1 MPCLAESIKYDAS
14 PSFPY
19 EIHKRRKNLKR
30 IWTISSVVLLVVL
43 TLAMTGSPAQV
54 MAQRPQVTWPLDGP
68 HASEIRFVIFGSTEA
83 EIPALKAG
91 DVDFGPELGLPVE
104 HLPDIQGD
112 PNIKVVQG
120 VEQGFWG
127 FSLQTERYPL
137 DIVDFRRAIR
147 DLTDKDTMVSEGLH
161 GQGVRLDG
169 VLGPGY
175 GRWHNPDVPKSEF
188 NPPMAAQ
195 ILDGLGFTLGPD
207 GKRIDPQ
214 TGKTMRPLLIYART
228 EHPHRVFSAQTLAKA
243 FDQVGIPYD
252 LQIVPRRVTSVEV
265 FEKQEYDIYT
275 AGWGGGPDVDWLY
288 DLFYSESPPSQNYEL
303 YKSAVADEQLKALKF
318 GSDPNKI
325 KDAVW
330 KFQEILADEA
340 PFIPLYA
347 QYYITTYRSNIKN
360 VIDLPW
366 WTGVVNFLTF
376 LTAYPEGSE
385 YTGALRVAWSSD
397 LTQPSP
403 MYEINWW
410 WDSMVNTAIYDAPL
424 QYDPNTFGDVPWMAK
439 SWTVESWTAPGNVP
453 GMKITFN
460 LRDDIAFHDGVPFTA
475 EDLAFTWEYARDQ
488 QNPVYISYVSNLVK
502 TETPDKYTAIGYLN
516 TTSYWGLHWLGLN
529 IPVIPKHIWKD
540 VADSITYQPVSE
552 GKLIGSGPFMFKEYK
567 PGEYFIVRANP
578 NYFAKPAGS
587 TIGFEKLALTQGD
600 TKTLTS
606 SPLTIK
612 VDETV
617 TPITNGTY
625 TLKVIDQTGA
635 IVKTFTGTAGADGSY
650 SATIDSTD
658 IQPGTYSVL
667 AELTGTA
674 GGKPLGSTIE
684 YQLTVEAKPIFTPT
698 VIASIVAVIVVVIA
712 AGYVVI
718 RRRPK
723 QPKT

>member
-1 MPCLAESIKYDAS
+1 VESIKSDTPLA
-14 PSFPY
+14 FLHTTAKKDQVT
-19 EIHKRRKNLKR
+19 ILKR
-30 IWTISSVVLLVVL
+30 TKTLPVVLLL
-43 TLAMTGSPAQV
+43 IALMLAITYSPAQV
-54 MAQRPQVTWPLDGP
+54 KAQRPQVTWPLEGP
-68 HASEIRFVIFGSTEA
+68 HVSEVRFVIFGSTEA

-112 PNIKVVQG
+112 PNIKIIQG
-120 VEQGFWG
+120 IEQGFWG

-137 DIVDFRRAIR
+137 SIVDFRRAIR
-147 DLTDKDTMVSEGLH
+147 SLTDKDTMVSEGLH

-175 GRWHNPDVPKSEF
+175 GRWHNPNVPKSEF
-188 NPPMAAQ
+188 NPAAAAQ
-195 ILDGLGFTLGPD
+195 ILDGLGFTLGAD

-265 FEKQEYDIYT
+265 LQKQQYDIYT

-288 DLFYSESPPSQNYEL
+288 DLFYSESPPTQNYEL
-303 YKSAVADEQLKALKF
+303 YKSPAADEQLKILKF
-318 GSDPNKI
+318 DPDVNKV

-360 VIDLPW
+360 VIDVPS
-366 WTGVVNFLTF
+366 WTGVVNSATF
-376 LTAYPEGSE
+376 LTAYPEGNE
-385 YTGALRVAWSSD
+385 YSGALRVAWSSD

-410 WDSMVNTAIYDAPL
+410 WDTMANSVIYDSPIAL
-424 QYDPNTFGDVPWMAK
+424 DPNTFEDIPWMAK
-439 SWTVESWTAPGNVP
+439 SWKVEPWTAPGNVA
-453 GMKITFN
+453 GLKITFN
-460 LRDDIAFHDGVPFTA
+460 LRDDITWHDSFPFAA
-475 EDLAFTWEYARDQ
+475 EDLAFSWEYARDQ
-488 QNPVYISYVSNLVK
+488 RNPVYISYVSSLVK
-502 TETPDKYTAIGYLN
+502 AETLDKYTAVGYMN
-516 TTSYWGLHWLGLN
+516 TTSYWALHWLGAV
-529 IPVIPKHIWKD
+529 IPVIPKHVWKD
-540 VADSITYQPVSE
+540 IAESITYQPVSE
-552 GKLIGSGPFMFKEYK
+552 GKLIGTGPFMFKEYK
-567 PGEYFIVRANP
+567 PGEYFIVTANP
-578 NYFAKPAGS
+578 NYFMKPAGS
-587 TIGFEKLALTQGD
+587 TIGFPKLTLTQGD
-600 TKTLTS
+600 TKALTS
-606 SPLTIK
+606 TPLTVKI
-612 VDETV
+612 DTTV

-625 TLKVIDQTGA
+625 MLKVVDSTGA
-635 IVKTFTGTAGADGSY
+635 VVKTFTGTAASDGTY
-650 SATIDSTD
+650 SATLDTTD
-658 IQPGTYSVL
+658 IPPGAYTVL
-667 AELTGTA
+667 AELAGSA
-674 GGKPLGSTIE
+674 GGKPLGSTE
-684 YQLTVEAKPIFTPT
+684 TYQLTVEAKPFFTPT
-698 VIASIVAVIVVVIA
+698 VIASIVAVIVIIIA

-723 QPKT
+723 KTPK